1 MILIVVSGSMDA
13 GALRLIRA
21 VASRNQD
28 PRIAGRGYRRSRS
41 PSRTPPRAMREN
53 FRDNYNPYRDERR
66 GGTDRFRGERSL
78 SPRPGSRDY
87 TSGPPAYSGARS
99 PRRPTGGD
107 DNSEIVPIEKNL
119 VGLIIGRAGEN
130 LRRVESVTGARV
142 QFMDGPETNSS
153 SRHCKISGTRAAV
166 ASAKA
171 EIYKVIDD
179 NEVAKRGQGGGAPPR
194 GRPAQPADPP
204 ADGDSEQIL
213 VPDRTV
219 GLIIG
224 RGGETIRD
232 LQERSGCHVNIVGE
246 NKSQNG
252 FRPVNLIG
260 TPQQQQRAKDLIY
273 EIVESDTKT
282 GGGATGGRAEAA
294 PSRNDPF
301 TGPGNFKDTIM
312 VPGEAVGM
320 IIGKGGES
328 IKDMQNLTGCKINV
342 SQASGRDIE
351 REIGLVAP
359 NRQAIDAAKRAIMEK
374 VDAVEQRNRAGG
386 GGGSGG
392 GGGREDHDP
401 YGGER
406 YGGQQAAPSY
416 PPGGI
421 PQQQAQVPG
430 APDPYAPW
438 GGYQAYAAMW
448 YAATMQQ
455 QQQQP
460 GGPPPGE
467 QR

>member
-1 MILIVVSGSMDA
+1 
-13 GALRLIRA
+13 
-21 VASRNQD
+21 
-28 PRIAGRGYRRSRS
+28 
-41 PSRTPPRAMREN
+41 MRDN

-87 TSGPPAYSGARS
+87 TSGAPTYSGARS
-99 PRRPTGGD
+99 PRRTAGGD

-179 NEVAKRGQGGGAPPR
+179 NEVAKRGQGGAPPR
-194 GRPAQPADPP
+194 GRNAQPAAPP
-204 ADGDSEQIL
+204 SDGDSEQIL

-246 NKSQNG
+246 NKSVNG

-260 TPQQQQRAKDLIY
+260 TAQQQQRAKDLIY

-282 GGGATGGRAEAA
+282 GGGTGSRAEAP

-301 TGPGNFKDTIM
+301 SGPGNFKDSIM

-359 NRQAIDAAKRAIMEK
+359 NPQAIDAAKRAIMEK

-386 GGGSGG
+386 GGGGG
-392 GGGREDHDP
+392 GGGRDDRDP
-401 YGGER
+401 YGGDR
-406 YGGQQAAPSY
+406 YGGQQAPPSY
-416 PPGGI
+416 LPSGI

-430 APDPYAPW
+430 AADPYAQW

-448 YAATMQQ
+448 YAAMQQ

>member
-1 MILIVVSGSMDA
+1 MIQTVVNHTDDAHVHLLIP
-13 GALRLIRA
+13 I

-28 PRIAGRGYRRSRS
+28 PRMAGRGYRRSRS
-41 PSRTPPRAMREN
+41 PSRTPPRAMRDN

-87 TSGPPAYSGARS
+87 TSGAPAYSGARS
-99 PRRPTGGD
+99 PRRTAGGD

-179 NEVAKRGQGGGAPPR
+179 NEVAKRGQGGAPPR
-194 GRPAQPADPP
+194 GRNAQPAAPP
-204 ADGDSEQIL
+204 SDGDSEQIL

-246 NKSQNG
+246 NKSVNG

-273 EIVESDTKT
+273 KIMKRTETSGGAGSRTERPIQSLNAGEVIPPSDTSSEPETSSQQLKQT
-282 GGGATGGRAEAA
+282 TKISTRRGACRACRKGR
-294 PSRNDPF
+294 RKVNQPF
-301 TGPGNFKDTIM
+301 SFLYLLET
-312 VPGEAVGM
+312 
-320 IIGKGGES
+320 
-328 IKDMQNLTGCKINV
+328 C
-342 SQASGRDIE
+342 
-351 REIGLVAP
+351 
-359 NRQAIDAAKRAIMEK
+359 
-374 VDAVEQRNRAGG
+374 
-386 GGGSGG
+386 
-392 GGGREDHDP
+392 
-401 YGGER
+401 
-406 YGGQQAAPSY
+406 
-416 PPGGI
+416 
-421 PQQQAQVPG
+421 
-430 APDPYAPW
+430 
-438 GGYQAYAAMW
+438 
-448 YAATMQQ
+448 
-455 QQQQP
+455 
-460 GGPPPGE
+460 
-467 QR
+467 